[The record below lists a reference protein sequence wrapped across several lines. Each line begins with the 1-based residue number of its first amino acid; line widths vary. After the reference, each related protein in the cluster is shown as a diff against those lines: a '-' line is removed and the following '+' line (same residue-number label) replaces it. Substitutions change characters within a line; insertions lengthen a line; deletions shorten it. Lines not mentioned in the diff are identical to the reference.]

1 MTIVVVPVSGQAVV
15 LTATDCEPLEEQ
27 ESGGHPRVDVFLDRR
42 IWRGQSFYES
52 CHVAV
57 TEELG

>member
-1 MTIVVVPVSGQAVV
+1 VSGQAAL
-15 LTATDCEPLEEQ
+15 LTVTDCEPLEEQ

-42 IWRGQSFYES
+42 GWLGQPLCEACYM
-52 CHVAV
+52 AV